1 MGAKSHLRY
10 ARLVSHCRYATSVL
24 LYKTGASR
32 YCIYRE
38 TRDIVNEF
46 SDDEDIELCCDD
58 EEDLELDSSELANI
72 TYGTPSSFFVTIDS
86 DAGQD
91 IQNRKNNLSNDFDNE
106 LFIGMQFESKD
117 ATINAIKQFHI
128 KNSVDY
134 IVVESRPD
142 RYVGQCKYFGSG
154 CQWRIR
160 ASLNGKRDLWEIRK
174 INGTHTCVST
184 NISQDHTKLNSSFI
198 ANCIIHLVSEDPGI
212 PVKALVKEIVT
223 RFGYT
228 VTYRKA
234 WTAKQ
239 IAMSQIYGDWEG
251 SYKELPRWFNTVQCY
266 APGTIVRYASSR
278 HDQSGSL
285 ILDRVFWAFKPC
297 IEGFGFCKP
306 ILQVDGTFLTG
317 KYNGTL
323 LIASSQ
329 DGNRRIFPVAFA
341 IVEGETKEAWEW
353 FFYNVR
359 TYVTPQPNIC
369 IISYRGTGLLGAL
382 RTELCQWCNAY
393 SVYCI
398 RHVASNFNK
407 EFKDGDLKEK
417 VIQMGY
423 ELMRPRFERMLDDLR
438 QKNPRAA
445 AWLDNIPKEKWT
457 QSYDEGRRYGHMTTN
472 LAECVNGVLKG
483 SRALPITSLVQA
495 TYHRLNSW
503 FLHHR
508 NEATSMIMA
517 GHIYCEE
524 LTKVLNENNRKATC
538 QTIRTFS
545 RESGV
550 FVVEVPGREGSRHS
564 KVYTVR
570 LNQYW
575 CECGEFQS
583 LRLPCSHVI
592 ATCSSMNLDYR
603 QLISPIY
610 RLDNLL
616 KAYGRGFEPIG
627 NEEYWPHYSGP
638 MFIPNPLMRRNRTGR
653 PKTLRIHNE
662 MDDCA
667 TEKNKKCGLC
677 RTEGHNRKTCPF
689 KNSEIGESSRH

>member
-1 MGAKSHLRY
+1 MGEPI
-10 ARLVSHCRYATSVL
+10 
-24 LYKTGASR
+24 LYLQR
-32 YCIYRE
+32 DEMVII
-38 TRDIVNEF
+38 RDIVNEF

-369 IISYRGTGLLGAL
+369 IISDRGTGLLGAL

-603 QLISPIY
+603 QFISPIY

>member
-1 MGAKSHLRY
+1 M
-10 ARLVSHCRYATSVL
+10 V
-24 LYKTGASR
+24 
-32 YCIYRE
+32 II
-38 TRDIVNEF
+38 RDIVNEF

-369 IISYRGTGLLGAL
+369 IISDRGTGLLGAL

-417 VIQMGY
+417 VIQMG
-423 ELMRPRFERMLDDLR
+423 M
-438 QKNPRAA
+438 
-445 AWLDNIPKEKWT
+445 
-457 QSYDEGRRYGHMTTN
+457 
-472 LAECVNGVLKG
+472 
-483 SRALPITSLVQA
+483 
-495 TYHRLNSW
+495 
-503 FLHHR
+503 
-508 NEATSMIMA
+508 
-517 GHIYCEE
+517 
-524 LTKVLNENNRKATC
+524 
-538 QTIRTFS
+538 
-545 RESGV
+545 
-550 FVVEVPGREGSRHS
+550 
-564 KVYTVR
+564 
-570 LNQYW
+570 
-575 CECGEFQS
+575 
-583 LRLPCSHVI
+583 
-592 ATCSSMNLDYR
+592 
-603 QLISPIY
+603 
-610 RLDNLL
+610 
-616 KAYGRGFEPIG
+616 
-627 NEEYWPHYSGP
+627 
-638 MFIPNPLMRRNRTGR
+638 
-653 PKTLRIHNE
+653 
-662 MDDCA
+662 
-667 TEKNKKCGLC
+667 
-677 RTEGHNRKTCPF
+677 
-689 KNSEIGESSRH
+689 

>member
-1 MGAKSHLRY
+1 MSWTGTTTY
-10 ARLVSHCRYATSVL
+10 AFVAFLVRDKLTRVAFIECENHGDMDEPRVYSQRDEMV
-24 LYKTGASR
+24 
-32 YCIYRE
+32 II
-38 TRDIVNEF
+38 RDIVNEF
-46 SDDEDIELCCDD
+46 SDDEDIELYCDD

-72 TYGTPSSFFVTIDS
+72 TYDTPSSFFVTIDS

-91 IQNRKNNLSNDFDNE
+91 IQNRKNNLSNDFNNE

-160 ASLNGKRDLWEIRK
+160 ASLNGKRDLWDIRK

-266 APGTIVRYASSR
+266 AASTIVRYASSR
-278 HDQSGSL
+278 HDESSSL

-353 FFYNVR
+353 FFYNVH

-369 IISYRGTGLLGAL
+369 IISDRGTGLLGAL
-382 RTELCQWCNAY
+382 RTELSQWCNAY

-398 RHVASNFNK
+398 HHVASNFNK

-438 QKNPRAA
+438 QKFPRAA

-472 LAECVNGVLKG
+472 LAECDQELCL
-483 SRALPITSLVQA
+483 SLPLYKQ
-495 TYHRLNSW
+495 
-503 FLHHR
+503 
-508 NEATSMIMA
+508 
-517 GHIYCEE
+517 HIIDSILGFFTIEMKQQCEE

-538 QTIRTFS
+538 QAIRTFS

-583 LRLPCSHVI
+583 LRLSCSHVI

-603 QLISPIY
+603 QFISPIY

-616 KAYGRGFEPIG
+616 KAYRREFELIG

-638 MFIPNPLMRRNRTGR
+638 MFIPNPLMRRNQTGR
-653 PKTLRIHNE
+653 PKTSRIHNE

-667 TEKNKKCGLC
+667 TEKNKKCRLC